1 VHKQKRIQTQH
12 MKLSDIPHPILLD
25 NVFSYLTLPEL
36 IQVYSLNHYWRNAI
50 DTHTNLFL
58 GSINHSLNE
67 LTSQEKNKSQYLALV
82 DDSVPMSEVLQA
94 FNEPLRLIPVTEH
107 NYALRAALGH
117 YNDCGGVLVH
127 GSFELHPVFDAIFK
141 ECGPLEI
148 FHRLAMVLAVL
159 YNDIDDLN
167 RFNTEPCHNFDF
179 KKGNGKIKKINQ
191 GQLLQELLRC
201 DYETVQQVDDISLHK
216 MPVHARAHKAIPD
229 IMAAIHDPPYG
240 IRNNLKLSDPTV
252 TTIKKDLFDNYKLS
266 GYSWIDERSDWS
278 SFFDA
283 GKEWWGIYAYT
294 MYNRKSSSLVV
305 ALASSTD

>member
-1 VHKQKRIQTQH
+1 MHKQKH
-12 MKLSDIPHPILLD
+12 MEASDILHPILLD

-36 IQVYSLNHYWRNAI
+36 IQVYSLNHYWRDAI

-107 NYALRAALGH
+107 NYALRVALGH
-117 YNDCGGVLVH
+117 YSDCGGVLVH
-127 GSFELHPVFDAIFK
+127 GSFELRPVFDAIFR

-159 YNDIDDLN
+159 YNDKDDLN
-167 RFNTEPCHNFDF
+167 RVNTEPCHNFDF
-179 KKGNGKIKKINQ
+179 KKGNGEIKKINQ

-201 DYETVQQVDDISLHK
+201 DYETVQQVDDISLHE

-229 IMAAIHDPPYG
+229 IMTPYG
-240 IRNNLKLSDPTV
+240 IGNNLELSDPTV

-283 GKEWWGIYAYT
+283 GKEWYT